1 MELIK
6 KFFKEEDGAT
16 VVEYAL
22 IVALISIA
30 VAATVVLVGSAVNDK
45 FDQVQNCIKT
55 NGANCGTTPPA
66 GG

>member
-22 IVALISIA
+22 IVALIAVA
-30 VAATVVLVGSAVNDK
+30 VAATVVLVGSAVNTK
-45 FDQVQNCIKT
+45 FDEVRDCIANSNCS
-55 NGANCGTTPPA
+55 
-66 GG
+66 